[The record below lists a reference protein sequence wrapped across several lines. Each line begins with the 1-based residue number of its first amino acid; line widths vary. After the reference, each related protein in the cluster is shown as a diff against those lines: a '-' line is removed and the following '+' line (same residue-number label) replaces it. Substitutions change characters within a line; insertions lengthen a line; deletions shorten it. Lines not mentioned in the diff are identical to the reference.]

1 MDYHEG
7 VCVALQIPSDVKLTR
22 CSPEVEFCGYTAPH
36 PSEPKIH
43 LRIQMYGE

>member
-1 MDYHEG
+1 MWSVEK
-7 VCVALQIPSDVKLTR
+7 SFDVKLTL